1 MSIKQVRT
9 KNNTYNTVR
18 YDADGN
24 ILTPARK
31 KELKELAKKAPVKN
45 TKGPKWVKL
54 VSHYNGVCCVCNNRI
69 LVGNKML
76 WNKKNKKT
84 KHIECAS

>member
-9 KNNTYNTVR
+9 KNNAFSTVQ
-18 YDADGN
+18 YDSSGN

-31 KELKELAKKAPVKN
+31 RELKLQPKKINKK
-45 TKGPKWVKL
+45 TKGPKWVKIISQYSGL
-54 VSHYNGVCCVCNNRI
+54 CCVCNSGI
-69 LVGNKML
+69 SVGKEML

-84 KHIECAS
+84 KHVGCLC